1 MIKGGHNRRGAY
13 FRMTYIVGYPLYYS
27 IYILEEEEK
36 SFTVVAIYSVRNSG
50 SLIRYLLWLESSC
63 TYDKSDR
70 RDMVLE
76 KIIGHKEVNFTKI
89 SYLCNAIRAPC
100 CLGK

>member
-1 MIKGGHNRRGAY
+1 MV
-13 FRMTYIVGYPLYYS
+13 YIVEYPLYCS

-50 SLIRYLLWLESSC
+50 RLIRHLLWLQSSC

-70 RDMVLE
+70 RDMV
-76 KIIGHKEVNFTKI
+76 
-89 SYLCNAIRAPC
+89 
-100 CLGK
+100 